1 MEESTIDT
9 QKHEMSV
16 EEIRVLHEL
25 CKCFDET
32 MKINALMSQKAAEE
46 AFKFMEEHKFDINR
60 INNSCSKL
68 CRDKRIGNCGLICS
82 GNIDFKEKWRITNE
96 QRDFI

>member
-25 CKCFDET
+25 CECFDET

-46 AFKFMEEHKFDINR
+46 W
-60 INNSCSKL
+60 
-68 CRDKRIGNCGLICS
+68 S
-82 GNIDFKEKWRITNE
+82 GSS
-96 QRDFI
+96 